1 MSLRPVVGWSPCVV
15 ASLLLVVV
23 CLLVRL
29 VALGAWRPAIW
40 FVVPLPSVAAETP
53 ALALSPVG
61 VWVPVRLRGSSPSV
75 AGVLMGIPPSVACL
89 TVGAMVPFSL
99 GEVTQ
104 VELGIKITLVQ
115 LCCFLLPLA
124 ATLGRRPTVP

>member
-15 ASLLLVVV
+15 ASLLLVV
-23 CLLVRL
+23 LWFLVR
-29 VALGAWRPAIW
+29 
-40 FVVPLPSVAAETP
+40 VPLPSAAAETP

-61 VWVPVRLRGSSPSV
+61 VRVPVRLRGSSPSV
-75 AGVLMGIPPSVACL
+75 VGVLMGLPPSVACL
-89 TVGAMVPFSL
+89 TVGAMVPFPL

-115 LCCFLLPLA
+115 LCCCLLPLA
-124 ATLGRRPTVP
+124 ATLGRRPTVPR

>member
-15 ASLLLVVV
+15 ASLLLVVLWV
-23 CLLVRL
+23 MVR
-29 VALGAWRPAIW
+29 
-40 FVVPLPSVAAETP
+40 VPLPSVAAGAA
-53 ALALSPVG
+53 ALALSLVG
-61 VWVPVRLRGSSPSV
+61 VRVPVRLRGSSHSV
-75 AGVLMGIPPSVACL
+75 RSVLMGLPPSVACL
-89 TVGAMVPFSL
+89 TVGAMVPFPL

-104 VELGIKITLVQ
+104 VELGIRITLVQ